1 VVVGLDELIRLSMV
15 KKERPRLAEQK
26 IHVTGM
32 GMEKFVPPIWK
43 PRKSMLG
50 DQRRNAETFQSLI
63 AIQLVK
69 LGTIQLQVLSCERI
83 TMVENWKRRAAR
95 AHKEKG

>member
-1 VVVGLDELIRLSMV
+1 MV

-32 GMEKFVPPIWK
+32 RMEKFVPPIWK

-50 DQRRNAETFQSLI
+50 DQ
-63 AIQLVK
+63 
-69 LGTIQLQVLSCERI
+69 
-83 TMVENWKRRAAR
+83 
-95 AHKEKG
+95 